1 MRIPL
6 GFMLAAVGA
15 WAQAPRTVTLGLT
28 SFGPTFTGRMEGLQD
43 GQPISVDL
51 EGDLGLAKDKAKVGF
66 LFDYQG
72 PRFGFMA
79 QVGGTDYAGDKTTT
93 RPVTLDG
100 TTYAPGARI
109 TSHLKLTT
117 VEGVW
122 TLRILPMG
130 VFWLGVDLGAEAWKV
145 EMDATGTAVSPV
157 PGTATAATSFTAPIP
172 QLGLSAGSRAPGG
185 FVEVKGFVHYLG
197 AKGAKYTRTGLEARA
212 YPLAWLGVRA
222 FLESETFDV
231 PQGSLQDDLMLKLD
245 RKGAG
250 FGVVVRF

>member
-1 MRIPL
+1 MRTVL
-6 GFMLAAVGA
+6 MMLLSTAATF
-15 WAQAPRTVTLGLT
+15 AQAPRSVTLGL
-28 SFGPTFTGRMEGLQD
+28 SAFGPTFTGRLEGVQD

-51 EGDLGLAKDKAKVGF
+51 EGDLGLAKDKGKMGF

-79 QVGGTDYAGDKTTT
+79 QTGGTDYAGDRTTT
-93 RPVTLDG
+93 RPVTIDG
-100 TTYAPGARI
+100 TTYAPGARVI
-109 TSHLKLTT
+109 SHLKLTT

-122 TLRILPMG
+122 TIRILPLS

-157 PGTATAATSFTAPIP
+157 PGTATASTTFTAPIP
-172 QLGLSAGSRAPGG
+172 QIGLSAGSRAPGG
-185 FVEVKGFVHYLG
+185 FLEVKGFVHYLG

-212 YPLAWLGVRA
+212 YPLSWLGVRA
-222 FLESETFDV
+222 FLETETFDV